1 MKKKHD
7 QQEPTESNSTNHE
20 EQPPTTMR
28 NDTDSNHD
36 ASADP
41 IPPTEPAT
49 RDDLISVAK
58 ASPAATS
65 DSDGNLNNQ
74 PLEEALARIDKKVP
88 KKKANALKPY
98 DVPDT
103 IKDFYYGARDYQFR
117 TPDERFIS
125 LCSGD
130 VRTRLERLLS
140 AKGYAGDE
148 LKVAITDAFI
158 LIQEKH
164 SIDSVIE
171 AAGFNTG
178 LHTTPGGSRILI
190 PSEATLP
197 TSDPGDWSTL
207 RRFMVGLLGEFQFQ
221 HLLGVLSVFTRHMW
235 AIRADQSKVWTR
247 QPLPAVAFAGSKG
260 SGKTLLLSLVSA
272 LLGNRTANPSAYF
285 NGKTRFNSEII
296 AAETLAIDDEMA
308 AKDTKTRARIAQ
320 GIKQWLFARE
330 VRVEAKYC
338 NPVMMVVHS
347 LLLFAM
353 NDGPSSLLCLPTL
366 DESMEDKISLL
377 KVNKVENMFPENSD
391 EKNLFTDQLFAELP
405 HLLHYLLNEHEIDHS
420 MRNHRT
426 RIAAYQHPDLL
437 EALADLSPE
446 TELLEICCEVLKDK
460 FIIAMPDTN
469 AEKVKVWKGKAF
481 KLHTLLEASTKVS
494 SLRLRQL
501 LTSSSDLGTRLWEIS
516 NQHPD
521 IVTRGSRSKGV
532 RTFELHLSKN
542 DILRFLPELE
552 DELKDVG
559 DPPDEP
565 SGEMQKAA

>member
-1 MKKKHD
+1 MKK
-7 QQEPTESNSTNHE
+7 QRSNSAPTESNATNQQ
-20 EQPPTTMR
+20 EQAPTTM
-28 NDTDSNHD
+28 SKE
-36 ASADP
+36 
-41 IPPTEPAT
+41 TEPESTQPAPT
-49 RDDLISVAK
+49 APEQQSVREQLGVAAQ

-65 DSDGNLNNQ
+65 GTGGNMDNQ
-74 PLEEALARIDKKVP
+74 QLEKALARLDKKVP
-88 KKKANALKPY
+88 KKKANALKPD
-98 DVPDT
+98 DVSDA
-103 IKDFYYGARDYQFR
+103 IGDFYYGAREYQFR
-117 TPDERFIS
+117 TPDQRFIS

-130 VRTRLERLLS
+130 VRVRLERLLS

-148 LKVAITDAFI
+148 LNVAITDAFI

-178 LHTTPGGSRILI
+178 LHTTPGGSRILV
-190 PSEATLP
+190 PSDATLP
-197 TSDPGDWSTL
+197 TPTAGDWSTL

-221 HLLGVLSVFTRHMW
+221 HLLGVLSVFARHMW
-235 AIRADQSKVWTR
+235 AIRADQSKVWAR

-272 LLGNRTANPSAYF
+272 VFGNRTANPSAYF

-338 NPVMMVVHS
+338 NPVMLPVHS

-377 KVNKVENMFPENSD
+377 KVNKSDDMFPTDPD
-391 EKNLFTDQLFAELP
+391 EKTRFTDRLFAELP
-405 HLLHYLLNEHEIDHS
+405 HLLHYLLVEHEIDET

-460 FIIAMPDTN
+460 FIMALPDTN
-469 AEKVKVWKGKAF
+469 TEKVMVWKGKAF

-501 LTSSSDLGTRLWEIS
+501 LTSSGDLGTRLWEIS

-521 IVTRGSRSKGV
+521 IVRRGSKSKGV

-559 DPPDEP
+559 DPPDQSP
-565 SGEMQKAA
+565 GEMRKAA